1 MICWL
6 VPQYKSCTN
15 IIPVKMV
22 EKGTSCPGSPVESNL
37 SGLAETNASKP
48 SKTLPSP
55 MAISPKTGI
64 KTPPTI
70 NPIALILSETTTAF
84 NPPKTAYIEPMI
96 PIPHMQ
102 MTKAVLSETSKSMGT
117 SNIPLIATDPEYRMT
132 GKSTTTYPVRNRP
145 EVMVLVATSKRRAKN
160 WGTVVRPSFRYL
172 GNKNMAVTTMAMA
185 ARVSQAI
192 TDNPSL

>member
-1 MICWL
+1 MCIRD
-6 VPQYKSCTN
+6 S
-15 IIPVKMV
+15 
-22 EKGTSCPGSPVESNL
+22 
-37 SGLAETNASKP
+37 
-48 SKTLPSP
+48 
-55 MAISPKTGI
+55 
-64 KTPPTI
+64 PPTI

-84 NPPKTAYIEPMI
+84 NPPKTAYMEPMI

-102 MTKAVLSETSKSMGT
+102 MTKAVLSETSKSVGT

-192 TDNPSL
+192 TDNPSLYALPFKPTICSVERFVNNKEPAMTPAVRLLPPKK